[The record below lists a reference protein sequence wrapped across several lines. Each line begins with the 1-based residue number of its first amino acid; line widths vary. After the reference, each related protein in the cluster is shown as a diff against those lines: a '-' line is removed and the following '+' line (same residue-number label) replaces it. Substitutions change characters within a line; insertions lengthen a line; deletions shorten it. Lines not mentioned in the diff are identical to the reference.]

1 MSFLNFRIRGRL
13 YGGFA
18 ILLVFCAGLAAFGVS
33 QLTAIHERVEMLSLQ
48 SRNTIRVGEITTE
61 LQAIRRGI
69 LRYAFD
75 QDEASF
81 AESDKR
87 LSGIA
92 DLLDQAVNTSNSEE
106 RKADYRE
113 AARDVAELKRR
124 RAELAEAVRQMVAGR
139 AMLFTEGD
147 NVTADVQK
155 LVDGTR
161 RTPFEHDANVL
172 ETRVLLVREASW
184 RTLATRDAKRID
196 VFKASVAKAQE
207 EIAHLEKMDLLP
219 EIEELLAKV
228 KAGVA
233 KYAEAF
239 DKTGP
244 SLIRGDELYYKSIT
258 PVIAGAIEKMDK
270 VKDTIN
276 EAFKKTAADTDDRIS
291 ATITAQEI
299 VAGLAVLLGLV
310 IAFVI
315 ARGIIRPLSGLTA
328 GMKEL
333 AGGNF
338 GVILPELDRKDE
350 VGDMAQAV
358 ETFKVKAEEKARDE
372 AEAKVK
378 QDEVLARQRKA
389 EMTRMAD
396 DFEGAV
402 GRIVDTV
409 SSASSELEASAGTLT
424 VDRGTLAG
432 TVDDGRCGLRRSL
445 HQRAVGGLRDG
456 RAVVLGQRDQP
467 PGAGIG
473 ADGRAKPSARRRGTN
488 ERVSE
493 LSKAASRIGDVV
505 ELINTIAG
513 QTNLL
518 ALNATIEAA
527 RAGEAGR
534 GFAVVA
540 SEVKALAE
548 QTAKATGE
556 IGQQI
561 AGIQAATQE
570 SVSAIKEIGGTIERL
585 SEISSTIAAA
595 VEEQGAA
602 TQEISRNVQQAAQGT
617 QQVSIEHHRRA
628 ARRRRDRIGLLAGA
642 VGGADRLSADSTRL
656 KVEVAQV
663 PRTRCARPDAYTL
676 VCGAGG
682 GVPAAGTGCAG
693 TASRSRPAPG
703 RGT

>member
-33 QLTAIHERVEMLSLQ
+33 QLTAIGEQVEQLSLQ
-48 SRNTIRVGEITTE
+48 SRNTIRVGEISTE

-81 AESDKR
+81 AESDNR
-87 LSGIA
+87 LSRIA
-92 DLLDQAVNTSNSEE
+92 DLLDQAVNTSKVEE
-106 RKADYRE
+106 REANYRE
-113 AARDVAELKRR
+113 AATDVAELKRR
-124 RAELAEAVRQMVAGR
+124 RAELAEAVKQMVAGR
-139 AMLFTEGD
+139 AALFTEGD

-184 RTLATRDAKRID
+184 RTLATRDAKGID
-196 VFKASVAKAQE
+196 AFKGSVAKAQE

-219 EIEELLAKV
+219 NVEELLAKV

-258 PVIAGAIEKMDK
+258 PVIASAIEKMDK
-270 VKDTIN
+270 VRDTIN
-276 EAFKKTAADTDDRIS
+276 EAFKKTTVDTDDRIS
-291 ATITAQEI
+291 TTITAQEI

-338 GVILPELDRKDE
+338 GVILPGLDRKDE

-358 ETFKVKAEEKARDE
+358 ETFKIKAEEKARGE
-372 AEAKVK
+372 AEAKIK
-378 QDEVLARQRKA
+378 QDEVLGRQRKA
-389 EMTRMAD
+389 EMARMAD

-402 GRIVDTV
+402 GRIVETV
-409 SSASSELEASAGTLT
+409 SSASRELEASAGTLT
-424 VDRGTLAG
+424 STAARSQELST
-432 TVDDGRCGLRRSL
+432 TVAAASEEATANVQSVASATEELSTSVNEISRRVQESA
-445 HQRAVGGLRDG
+445 RMASDAVG
-456 RAVVLGQRDQP
+456 Q
-467 PGAGIG
+467 
-473 ADGRAKPSARRRGTN
+473 ARSTTD
-488 ERVSE
+488 RVSE

-548 QTAKATGE
+548 QTSKATGE

-561 AGIQAATQE
+561 SGIQTATQE
-570 SVSAIKEIGGTIERL
+570 SVSAIKEISGTIQRL

-617 QQVSIEHHRRA
+617 QQVSSNISDVQRGANETGSASSQVLSA
-628 ARRRRDRIGLLAGA
+628 AQT
-642 VGGADRLSADSTRL
+642 LSADSGRL
-656 KVEVAQV
+656 KSEVSKFLNSV
-663 PRTRCARPDAYTL
+663 R
-676 VCGAGG
+676 
-682 GVPAAGTGCAG
+682 AA
-693 TASRSRPAPG
+693 
-703 RGT
+703 